1 MLNEND
7 FISIS
12 YEEWNKYISMYF
24 ETDNNVLCKYI
35 QSYPF
40 TKMDEKT
47 REMILS
53 RRFFDDYI
61 RTCAFLNNK
70 ELKSYKTVVTKNDG
84 TLREINLVTPIIF
97 LFFIV
102 LGGHFHNNLKSEY
115 KDDIHSKLYAGDY
128 DTEDLNYSKSYER
141 FTVAL
146 KQYKSQ
152 YDYYIKMDISNFYP
166 NIRLEYLFKNIE
178 KMCNGEDIR
187 SLYFYK
193 KLLEY
198 FGKNRMPIIM
208 DNTGISFIATMF
220 YLTEYDRNIT
230 KRIESFLD
238 SKDFELL
245 RYVDDLYIVFN
256 CDGKDIRMV
265 KEQITQSIQNASID
279 IGVNININ
287 KQGFGVSENIDEEL
301 YKNIYDYIVNLE
313 DVDYKELFSKDDF
326 VKMLKELYDLPDF
339 PDHKEVEDVL
349 KKNMGNNKYSFHYT
363 EIFNWLLYKNKG
375 LFHENEVVLYL
386 TELSNKL
393 SIFRHYPKQ
402 FIQMLLD
409 SNDGY
414 LIKNFLRRVFEKA
427 RSDEYSRYYEIMI
440 YQYLLGRNFKHND
453 LKKIL
458 KDKNNELFCYI
469 NNYCEH
475 DVEYNLTEDSNEIV
489 KKMNKDRIIHYLY
502 FMYLLNDNQNNL
514 FETFAYYKNYF
525 DRHLAY
531 LMARLGINDSKKKKG
546 KVSFEKSYQVKSI
559 KKIVDRVNNN
569 RINELADGVRETYK
583 FRNQNPV
590 IHSGSQLLDSKN
602 LKKIE
607 IYNMIRLLDEFQ
619 HELENE
625 INNMQ

>member
-1 MLNEND
+1 
-7 FISIS
+7 
-12 YEEWNKYISMYF
+12 
-24 ETDNNVLCKYI
+24 
-35 QSYPF
+35 
-40 TKMDEKT
+40 
-47 REMILS
+47 
-53 RRFFDDYI
+53 
-61 RTCAFLNNK
+61 
-70 ELKSYKTVVTKNDG
+70 
-84 TLREINLVTPIIF
+84 
-97 LFFIV
+97 
-102 LGGHFHNNLKSEY
+102 
-115 KDDIHSKLYAGDY
+115 
-128 DTEDLNYSKSYER
+128 
-141 FTVAL
+141 
-146 KQYKSQ
+146 
-152 YDYYIKMDISNFYP
+152 
-166 NIRLEYLFKNIE
+166 
-178 KMCNGEDIR
+178 
-187 SLYFYK
+187 
-193 KLLEY
+193 
-198 FGKNRMPIIM
+198 
-208 DNTGISFIATMF
+208 
-220 YLTEYDRNIT
+220 
-230 KRIESFLD
+230 
-238 SKDFELL
+238 
-245 RYVDDLYIVFN
+245 
-256 CDGKDIRMV
+256 
-265 KEQITQSIQNASID
+265 
-279 IGVNININ
+279 
-287 KQGFGVSENIDEEL
+287 
-301 YKNIYDYIVNLE
+301 
-313 DVDYKELFSKDDF
+313 
-326 VKMLKELYDLPDF
+326 
-339 PDHKEVEDVL
+339 
-349 KKNMGNNKYSFHYT
+349 
-363 EIFNWLLYKNKG
+363 
-375 LFHENEVVLYL
+375 
-386 TELSNKL
+386 
-393 SIFRHYPKQ
+393 
-402 FIQMLLD
+402 MLLD

-546 KVSFEKSYQVKSI
+546 KVSFEKCYQVKSI